1 MGIPIEENILI
12 ILEGCK
18 KGERES
24 QKELYQSFYGYAFT
38 ICSRY
43 SINQED
49 TAEVVNDGF
58 VKIFRSIEKFEYR
71 QTGKAILYSFQS
83 WIKKIMVY
91 TAVDYYRAHQKFNF
105 QQEIN
110 ENVQT
115 IHSAD
120 HHPLEEMSY
129 RELTAMVQALSPAY
143 RTVFNLF
150 VIDGFSHDE
159 ISKGL
164 GISVGTSKS
173 NLAKARENLRKMLKK
188 NYEILYTRYER

>member
-18 KGERES
+18 KGARES
-24 QKELYQSFYGYAFT
+24 QKELYQAFYGYAFA

-43 SINQED
+43 SRNQED
-49 TAEVVNDGF
+49 NSEVVNDGF
-58 VKIFRSIEKFEYR
+58 VKVFRNIEKFEYR
-71 QTGKAILYSFQS
+71 HSGNAMLYSFQS

-105 QQEIN
+105 HQEIT
-110 ENVQT
+110 ENVQSLS
-115 IHSAD
+115 SAEP
-120 HHPLEEMSY
+120 HPLEEMSY
-129 RELTAMVQALSPAY
+129 LELIEMVQSLSPAY

-150 VIDGFSHDE
+150 VLDGFSHEE
-159 ISKGL
+159 IANHL

-188 NYEILYTRYER
+188 NYETLYARYE